1 MRLKGLVLLIVALA
15 LTIGGTPLTAETQGA
30 KVPHVGVIV
39 PGSSFSFAP
48 RVEAFRQ
55 GLHDLG
61 YVEGQNL
68 VVEYR
73 FADGKPERFPVL
85 ASELVRL
92 NVQVIVA
99 NVGEAVEL
107 GIVASLA
114 RPGGNVTGS
123 SYLMLDLVTK
133 RLEALREILR
143 RVRRVAVLW
152 NPTNQV
158 HGPALR
164 GLETAARPLGLDLH
178 VTAARNLDEI
188 EATFS
193 TIANEGVG
201 ALVVL
206 DDGVFVHHRTRLAS
220 LALQKR
226 LPTIHRAEGASRGR
240 RPHGIWPKPDRISPA
255 RCHLRRQDPQRRK
268 ARRPPRRTGDNVRLG
283 DQSENGKGVGIDDPP
298 ILSSTGR

>member
-1 MRLKGLVLLIVALA
+1 
-15 LTIGGTPLTAETQGA
+15 
-30 KVPHVGVIV
+30 
-39 PGSSFSFAP
+39 
-48 RVEAFRQ
+48 
-55 GLHDLG
+55 
-61 YVEGQNL
+61 
-68 VVEYR
+68 
-73 FADGKPERFPVL
+73 
-85 ASELVRL
+85 L

-226 LPTIHRAEGASRGR
+226 LPTITGLREQVEAGGLMAYGPSLTALARRAATFVDRILKGA
-240 RPHGIWPKPDRISPA
+240 KPDDLPVEQATTFDLVIN
-255 RCHLRRQDPQRRK
+255 LRTAKALGLTIPQSFLLR
-268 ARRPPRRTGDNVRLG
+268 ADEVI
-283 DQSENGKGVGIDDPP
+283 Q
-298 ILSSTGR
+298 